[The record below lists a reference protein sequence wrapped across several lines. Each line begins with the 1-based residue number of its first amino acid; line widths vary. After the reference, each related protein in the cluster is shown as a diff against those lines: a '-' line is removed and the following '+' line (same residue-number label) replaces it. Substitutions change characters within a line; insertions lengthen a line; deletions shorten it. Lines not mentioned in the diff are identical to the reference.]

1 MKINKITILALAT
14 VALSGLLLTSLW
26 MLSPQKQ
33 PWASQTAIEL
43 VKEQHESELMAV
55 KGVVGVG
62 ISRCEGKPCIEVYLA
77 NESPNLRKQIPTQL
91 DGFKVDT
98 KVTGNIE
105 ALPQP

>member
-1 MKINKITILALAT
+1 MKINKIAIFVLAI

-26 MLSPQKQ
+26 MLSLQKQ
-33 PWASQTAIEL
+33 PWAIQPEIEL

-62 ISRCEGKPCIEVYLA
+62 ISRCEGKPCIKVYLA

-91 DGFKVDT
+91 EGFKVDT

>member
-14 VALSGLLLTSLW
+14 VAFLGLLVTSLW
-26 MLSPQKQ
+26 MRSLQKQ
-33 PWASQTAIEL
+33 PWASQTAIEV

-55 KGVVGVG
+55 EGVVGIG
-62 ISRCEGKPCIEVYLA
+62 ISRCEEKPCIEVYLA
-77 NESPNLRKQIPTQL
+77 NESPNLRKQIPTRL
-91 DGFKVDT
+91 DRFKVDT

>member
-1 MKINKITILALAT
+1 MKINKIAIFALST
-14 VALSGLLLTSLW
+14 VILSGLFLTFLGRLLS
-26 MLSPQKQ
+26 QKQ
-33 PWASQTAIEL
+33 PWVSQPAIEL

-62 ISRCEGKPCIEVYLA
+62 ISRCEAKPCIEVYLA
-77 NESPNLRKQIPTQL
+77 NESPNIRKQIPTQL